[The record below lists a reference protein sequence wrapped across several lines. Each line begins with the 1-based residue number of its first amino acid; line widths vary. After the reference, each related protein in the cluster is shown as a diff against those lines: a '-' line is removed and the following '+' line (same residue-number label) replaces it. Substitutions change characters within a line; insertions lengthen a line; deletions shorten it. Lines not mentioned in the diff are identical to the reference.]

1 MVANMASAVFPQST
15 VTLPQVLLSHDS
27 ATQKLEEVRVDMAE
41 LKVEAKPAELVSCV
55 GSCIAICIY
64 DQSSRVG
71 GMAHIMLPQASICP
85 KDNLP
90 AKFADTAVPELVKAI
105 TRHKSGCVL
114 YAKIA
119 GGANMF
125 PNIKAYSLAIG
136 ARNIEAVKTALSL
149 EKIPL
154 RGEDVGGTCGRRVSM
169 NAATGSVI
177 VRLLNGEVKK
187 L

>member
-1 MVANMASAVFPQST
+1 MIENAVSANLAQSAL
-15 VTLPQVLLSHDS
+15 TLPEALLSHGG
-27 ATQKLEEVRVDMAE
+27 AALKLEEVRVDMAE
-41 LKVEAKPAELVSCV
+41 LKVESKPAELVSCV

-64 DQSSRVG
+64 DQSSKVG

-85 KDNLP
+85 KEHLP
-90 AKFADTAVPELVKAI
+90 AKFADTAIPALIKAI
-105 TRHKSGCVL
+105 TRNKSGCML
-114 YAKIA
+114 IAKIA

-125 PNIKAYSLAIG
+125 PNLKTYSLAIG
-136 ARNIEAVKTALSL
+136 QRNIEAVKTALAN
-149 EKIPL
+149 EKIPI
-154 RGEDVGGTCGRRVSM
+154 RGEDVGGTYGRRVCM